1 MKSESHGLSTKSSHS
16 ISDIDECG
24 IIELPRHLDPN
35 GKLTEVENTSSFPF
49 SVTRV
54 FYLYDVPADSVRGG
68 HSHHLAQEI
77 IVAVSGSFV
86 VEIDDGH
93 KKKRY
98 RLDRPYEGL
107 YIKNGIWR
115 YLDSFSSGSVCLVLT
130 DQKYDEADYVRD
142 YNTFLRLTHDK
153 YKSVDE
159 KKQYKFVDLGINN
172 LKYSD
177 KLKAAAIRVIES
189 GRYIGGTEVE
199 LLEQALMSQSG
210 VPYAIGVSN
219 GLDALRLIFR
229 AYIELGHMKAG
240 DEVIVAANTY
250 IASVLAITDNGLKPV
265 FVEPDENTLN
275 LDSSKIEAAIT
286 RRTKAIMPVHL
297 YGRVCWDIT
306 LRETAKKHALVVIED
321 NAQAIGAVSHEPGLY
336 GHYCTGALG
345 DAAALSFY
353 PTKNIGALGDAGAVL
368 THDKELAAAVNA
380 LCNYGS
386 DRRYHN
392 IYRGLN
398 CRLDPLQAAFVGV
411 KLSDLDNETAHR
423 QAIADIYSSEINN
436 PKLILPFNPGD
447 KSCVWHQYVVRTAN
461 RDEFRNYMTSN
472 GVMTDVLYPTP
483 PHMQP
488 CYTEYAGLDL
498 PITCRLADEVVS
510 LPVSTTTSIGDA
522 HEITK
527 IVNKY

>member
-1 MKSESHGLSTKSSHS
+1 
-16 ISDIDECG
+16 
-24 IIELPRHLDPN
+24 
-35 GKLTEVENTSSFPF
+35 
-49 SVTRV
+49 
-54 FYLYDVPADSVRGG
+54 
-68 HSHHLAQEI
+68 
-77 IVAVSGSFV
+77 
-86 VEIDDGH
+86 
-93 KKKRY
+93 
-98 RLDRPYEGL
+98 
-107 YIKNGIWR
+107 
-115 YLDSFSSGSVCLVLT
+115 
-130 DQKYDEADYVRD
+130 
-142 YNTFLRLTHDK
+142 
-153 YKSVDE
+153 
-159 KKQYKFVDLGINN
+159 
-172 LKYSD
+172 
-177 KLKAAAIRVIES
+177 
-189 GRYIGGTEVE
+189 
-199 LLEQALMSQSG
+199 
-210 VPYAIGVSN
+210 
-219 GLDALRLIFR
+219 
-229 AYIELGHMKAG
+229 MKAG